1 MEQFIN
7 LEKERLFN
15 LNTMPDGP
23 VMMVNYLKYVK
34 EVDGKSGR
42 VLYKDYMTEVIP
54 YFLESKADLIFKGK
68 ELMTLIG
75 PDENY
80 WDEILIVKYP
90 SKDGFMKMISN
101 PNYPATLRAKALV
114 DSRLVMYEVNQ

>member
-1 MEQFIN
+1 MKPFIN
-7 LEKERLFN
+7 LEKDRFFN
-15 LNTMPDGP
+15 LNTIPDGP

-34 EVDGKSGR
+34 EVDGKTGKA
-42 VLYKDYMTEVIP
+42 LYKEYMNAVIP
-54 YFLESKADLIFKGK
+54 FFLESKADLVFKGK

-101 PNYPATLRAKALV
+101 PEYPANLRAKALA
-114 DSRLVMYEVNQ
+114 DSRLVMYEVKK

>member
-1 MEQFIN
+1 MKPFIN
-7 LEKERLFN
+7 LEKDRFFN
-15 LNTMPDGP
+15 LNTIPDGP

-34 EVDGKSGR
+34 EVDGKTGKA
-42 VLYKDYMTEVIP
+42 LYKEYMNAVIP
-54 YFLESKADLIFKGK
+54 FFLESKADLVFKGK

-101 PNYPATLRAKALV
+101 PEYPANLRAKALV
-114 DSRLVMYEVNQ
+114 DSRLVMYEVKK

>member
-1 MEQFIN
+1 MKAFIN
-7 LEKERLFN
+7 LEKDRFFN
-15 LNTMPDGP
+15 LNTIPEGP
-23 VMMVNYLKYVK
+23 VMMVNYLKYEK
-34 EVDGKSGR
+34 EVDGKTGR
-42 VLYKDYMTEVIP
+42 ELYKEYMTAVIP
-54 YFLESKADLIFKGK
+54 FFLESKADLVFKGK

-101 PNYPATLRAKALV
+101 PEYPAKLRAKALA
-114 DSRLVMYEVNQ
+114 DSRLVMYEVKK